1 MLGLVLLTACTTA
14 TADAPAGVQP
24 GSAATASASTTASA
38 PTTASATPEALP
50 DKAKVLARLAKV
62 SRAGIGTSGI
72 SVLSDTG
79 ATIAQRKADLPLAP
93 ASNLKLLT
101 ALAALDALGAD
112 HTFTT
117 TVVSPGE
124 RRLVLVGG
132 GDPLLTDKQSKSAAR
147 PASLKALAAST
158 AAALTA
164 AGVKKVRLAYD
175 DTLFSGPDFNP
186 VWKASWRTYVAR
198 VSPLVI
204 GEGVFNAW
212 SADPTPAR
220 TATAAFAKRLVAAGI
235 KVTLTGASRAPADA
249 EVVAVVHSAPLS
261 TVIARTLKVSDNLAA
276 EVLARHYAIAAD
288 ATPSFTGAAAAVK
301 AWLKDHQLWAS
312 GMRLLDGSGLSNR
325 SRVTPSVLA
334 HALVLSLTTPKLNA
348 VAAGLPVAGRSGT
361 LKDRFN
367 DPAERAARGNV
378 HAKTGTLIGISAL
391 TGYLTTADGTRL
403 VFAAVGNGVSGQ
415 TTGYNWLDRS
425 ASALARCGC
434 G

>member
-1 MLGLVLLTACTTA
+1 MLGLVLVSACTTA
-14 TADAPAGVQP
+14 TADAPPVAQP
-24 GSAATASASTTASA
+24 GTGATASASPT
-38 PTTASATPEALP
+38 PTTTPETLP
-50 DKAKVLARLAKV
+50 EAAKVLARLAKV

-93 ASNLKLLT
+93 ASNMKVLS

-124 RRLVLVGG
+124 GRLVLVGG
-132 GDPLLTDKQSKSAAR
+132 GDPLLTDKPSKSAAK
-147 PASLKALAAST
+147 PASLKELATST

-164 AGVKKVRLAYD
+164 AGVKKVRLGYD
-175 DTLFSGPDFNP
+175 DTLFAGPDFNP

-220 TATAAFAKRLVAAGI
+220 TATAAFAKRLTAAGI
-235 KVTLTGASRAPADA
+235 TVTLTGRAEAPADA
-249 EVVAVVHSAPLS
+249 DVVAVVHSAPLS
-261 TVIARTLKVSDNLAA
+261 TVIARTLKLSDNLAA
-276 EVLARHYAIAAD
+276 EVLARHYAIAAG
-288 ATPSFTGAAAAVK
+288 ATPSFTGAASAVK
-301 AWLKDHQLWAS
+301 AWLKNHQLWAK
-312 GMRLLDGSGLSNR
+312 GMKLLDGSGLSNR
-325 SRVTPSVLA
+325 SRVTPNVLA
-334 HALVLSLTTPKLNA
+334 HALVLSLTTPTLNA
-348 VAAGLPVAGRSGT
+348 VAAGLPVAGKSGT

-367 DPAERAARGNV
+367 DPAERAGRGNV

-391 TGYLTTADGTRL
+391 TGYLTTADGDRL